1 MVIKHGV
8 LPTYSYQL
16 SGSIRSVLFQPSVQE
31 SVVLFDQQT
40 CVRYTK
46 GRRREKYSLLVGAG
60 GRGAME
66 SNDDVFKMMYA
77 SDHNVYVG
85 ACRNL
90 LKVKAYSRTELIVE
104 WGRVEPL

>member
-1 MVIKHGV
+1 MVIKHGL

-16 SGSIRSVLFQPSVQE
+16 SGPIHSVLFQPSVQE

-46 GRRREKYSLLVGAG
+46 GRRREKYLLLVGAG
-60 GRGAME
+60 GKDRRGAMGN
-66 SNDDVFKMMYA
+66 SDDVFKMMYA

-85 ACRNL
+85 ACRNS
-90 LKVKAYSRTELIVE
+90 LKVRA
-104 WGRVEPL
+104 